1 MVVMV
6 LLCMVL
12 SVHNISNPTIA
23 KQRLMS
29 NMSDTEG
36 WVCVFVGVCVCV
48 CALLW
53 LAMSHVLVTPF
64 LEDRT
69 AALQTAGPAGT
80 ETDRAVSSQRRLK
93 FLNAA
98 PFVYY

>member
-1 MVVMV
+1 
-6 LLCMVL
+6 
-12 SVHNISNPTIA
+12 
-23 KQRLMS
+23 MS

-36 WVCVFVGVCVCV
+36 CVCVFVGVCVCV

>member
-1 MVVMV
+1 M
-6 LLCMVL
+6 LLCVVVCCCVL
-12 SVHNISNPTIA
+12 WCVVVC
-23 KQRLMS
+23 
-29 NMSDTEG
+29 
-36 WVCVFVGVCVCV
+36 VCVFVGVCVCV

>member
-36 WVCVFVGVCVCV
+36 RVCVCLSGCVCVFVGVCVCL
-48 CALLW
+48 CAAVVGDEPCFGDTILGGSDCSPSNSR
-53 LAMSHVLVTPF
+53 ASR
-64 LEDRT
+64 DR
-69 AALQTAGPAGT
+69 
-80 ETDRAVSSQRRLK
+80 D
-93 FLNAA
+93 
-98 PFVYY
+98 